1 MISSKKKHSDEIANP
16 RNSTMDVVGFFF
28 SSMILYQTEMTT
40 GKDTFLDTTASF
52 QTYETGDNSS
62 HRRNNSPTDGKLAI
76 KTKLILI
83 KD

>member
-1 MISSKKKHSDEIANP
+1 
-16 RNSTMDVVGFFF
+16 
-28 SSMILYQTEMTT
+28 MILYQTEMTT

-52 QTYETGDNSS
+52 QTYETGDISS
-62 HRRNNSPTDGKLAI
+62 HRRNNSPTDGKFAI